1 MKRIFS
7 DWATAIAYETGR
19 PVTFLAASMIIAVWV
34 VTGPI
39 FHYSDTW
46 QLVINTGTTIVTF
59 LMVFIIQNTQNRDG
73 AAVQAKLDE
82 LIRVVPQ
89 EICSLELRRILKR
102 KSQKSGQRAQMP
114 RQLTLNQHRGRQRRG
129 AVRQIESRFL
139 SLTSPQFNLT
149 SYCGEPLAPGRQLI
163 EFVATAS
170 P

>member
-1 MKRIFS
+1 MKRKFS

-82 LIRVVPQ
+82 LIRVSAARNLLIGIETHTQ
-89 EICSLELRRILKR
+89 EEIAEIRATCADAATVDAEPTTRQAKKRSGVAKR
-102 KSQKSGQRAQMP
+102 KPLSKSD
-114 RQLTLNQHRGRQRRG
+114 
-129 AVRQIESRFL
+129 V
-139 SLTSPQFNLT
+139 
-149 SYCGEPLAPGRQLI
+149 AP
-163 EFVATAS
+163 V
-170 P
+170 